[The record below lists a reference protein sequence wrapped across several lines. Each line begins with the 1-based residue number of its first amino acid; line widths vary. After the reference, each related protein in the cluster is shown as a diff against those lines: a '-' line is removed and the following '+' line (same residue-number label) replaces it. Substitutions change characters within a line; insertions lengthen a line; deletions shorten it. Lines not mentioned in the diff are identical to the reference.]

1 MKKAA
6 IKKTLIEKFRFN
18 WKLTAFAGGLVP
30 VFVFLGVWQ
39 LDRALWKAELLQQ
52 REASRAQPPVLASD
66 LAPDEA
72 SERRVL
78 LDGAFDPDAIYLLD
92 NRVLWGRVGYEVIQ
106 RFHDIPSGLS
116 FYINRGFV
124 PMGATREDL
133 PEIATPSDRVRVIAS
148 VYPLAG
154 HQLDEDMAGPAPQDP
169 APGSDASPTDGAS
182 DGAAK
187 SSAVIQRLAE
197 IPTDHAFC
205 LRLDLASIGAL
216 PRYWPSVT
224 MTPETHKGYAFQWFI
239 MAGALLVLWVWFS
252 FPP

>member
-30 VFVFLGVWQ
+30 VFVFLGFWQ
-39 LDRALWKAELLQQ
+39 LDRALWKAELLEQ

-78 LDGAFDPDAIYLLD
+78 LDGVFDKGAIYLLD

-106 RFHDIPSGLS
+106 RFHDSPSGRA

-124 PMGATREDL
+124 PMGPSREQL
-133 PEIATPSDRVRVIAS
+133 PEVATPRDRVRVIAS

-154 HQLDEDMAGPAPQDP
+154 HQLDEDMASA
-169 APGSDASPTDGAS
+169 ASSDASAAAS
-182 DGAAK
+182 Q
-187 SSAVIQRLAE
+187 SVIQSLTE

-224 MTPETHKGYAFQWFI
+224 MTPEAHKGYALQWFI